1 MKLLLLLLLIV
12 SQVACKMRLMVVKE
26 PTYKIFPFRDINN
39 ETEVSMATDL
49 SPLSD
54 SELE

>member
-12 SQVACKMRLMVVKE
+12 SQVACKMRLTVVKE